1 VPTTV
6 NYVAESDI
14 ENHHGKEFFN
24 QWKAFAKDTKT
35 FQVNGKDVYYYAD
48 YKHLAI
54 RTHMFINAV

>member
-1 VPTTV
+1 MKFCKLNCYEYFHKNVPTTV

-35 FQVNGKDVYYYAD
+35 FLFLR
-48 YKHLAI
+48 H
-54 RTHMFINAV
+54 